1 MEEDLYK
8 SGLSQKLVLKQL
20 KRPSQMGTSLGN
32 ARTWELQDDTVLG
45 SKVVQRKPAP
55 IASGDRIKESHGRHR
70 GSEEA
75 FSSQQGTPT
84 EEHSP
89 GRCTRDTQSSEGL
102 TDPEPPKDREPPVRR
117 APAIPTGAPA
127 ALDGPG
133 RRGEQVCVQPVW
145 EGIPA
150 ELSSGTAF
158 ALAWQEGLQAPQE
171 RQGLPLEHQPH
182 EAPGQALWQEALFLR

>member
-20 KRPSQMGTSLGN
+20 KRPSQMGASLGN

-75 FSSQQGTPT
+75 FSSQ
-84 EEHSP
+84 
-89 GRCTRDTQSSEGL
+89 
-102 TDPEPPKDREPPVRR
+102 
-117 APAIPTGAPA
+117 
-127 ALDGPG
+127 
-133 RRGEQVCVQPVW
+133 
-145 EGIPA
+145 
-150 ELSSGTAF
+150 
-158 ALAWQEGLQAPQE
+158 
-171 RQGLPLEHQPH
+171 
-182 EAPGQALWQEALFLR
+182 